1 MTQPARLGSSVL
13 RFSGASCSY
22 IIFSPPYKN
31 CLNRYQ
37 MNCFKFKQ
45 LRNSLQLNTVC
56 SYSLIKDYFVAKSSS
71 AAPTPPDAYER
82 LAIRVQKIINSTNAQ
97 KAKAALIFR
106 LPDEPEDE
114 WERLLEE
121 IAENDNV
128 TLAYRDDGGVQ
139 IFWVVPKED

>member
-1 MTQPARLGSSVL
+1 M
-13 RFSGASCSY
+13 
-22 IIFSPPYKN
+22 
-31 CLNRYQ
+31 
-37 MNCFKFKQ
+37 
-45 LRNSLQLNTVC
+45 
-56 SYSLIKDYFVAKSSS
+56 AKPSS
-71 AAPTPPDAYER
+71 AAHAAPDAYQR

-106 LPDEPEDE
+106 LPEEPEND
-114 WERLLEE
+114 WQRLLEE

>member
-1 MTQPARLGSSVL
+1 MR
-13 RFSGASCSY
+13 
-22 IIFSPPYKN
+22 I
-31 CLNRYQ
+31 
-37 MNCFKFKQ
+37 
-45 LRNSLQLNTVC
+45 
-56 SYSLIKDYFVAKSSS
+56 
-71 AAPTPPDAYER
+71 
-82 LAIRVQKIINSTNAQ
+82 QKIINSPTAQ

-106 LPDEPEDE
+106 LADEPQDE

>member
-1 MTQPARLGSSVL
+1 MHVQ
-13 RFSGASCSY
+13 
-22 IIFSPPYKN
+22 
-31 CLNRYQ
+31 Q
-37 MNCFKFKQ
+37 
-45 LRNSLQLNTVC
+45 
-56 SYSLIKDYFVAKSSS
+56 IKEHFVAKSSS
-71 AAPTPPDAYER
+71 AAPTPPDAYHR

-106 LPDEPEDE
+106 LPEEPEDE
-114 WERLLEE
+114 WGRLLEE